1 MNRAGIFNVESLN
14 RAYGTTKTF
23 LTSLTIT
30 TLQGAVN
37 YTIPSGA
44 LNLMAKILPENEPR
58 EVIRTGGSLFDLL
71 DSDWEGYDGLEEVEY
86 EAGATY
92 E

>member
-1 MNRAGIFNVESLN
+1 
-14 RAYGTTKTF
+14 
-23 LTSLTIT
+23 
-30 TLQGAVN
+30 
-37 YTIPSGA
+37 
-44 LNLMAKILPENEPR
+44 MAKILPEDEPR
-58 EVIRTGGSLFDLL
+58 EVIRTGESLFDLL